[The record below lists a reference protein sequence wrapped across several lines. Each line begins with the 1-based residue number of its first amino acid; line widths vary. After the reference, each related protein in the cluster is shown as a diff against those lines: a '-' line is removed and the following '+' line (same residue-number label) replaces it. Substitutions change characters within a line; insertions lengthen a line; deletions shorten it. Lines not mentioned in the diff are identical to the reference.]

1 MRRSSLVRKIV
12 VLSLIG
18 LMFLGQESVFAAA
31 KTQESEGFNLLTDI
45 LTIFPQEKIDRAKT
59 SGYDVKY
66 SKYNPSRY
74 HLELDL
80 DDRQFWEVQN
90 QVSDASHYIMNYVNN
105 FIWELLL
112 NWNFT
117 VIMIV
122 ENAFSLDVV
131 NQFSDAVQKAVQEL
145 AGFSGDGYKEKGL
158 IGNFV
163 LFMIIL
169 AGAYLAYKGMI
180 QRKTTEALNAMV
192 VSLVIFILGL
202 AFFANAGAVMR
213 YLNDISSGLSQEAM
227 DVGVSF
233 ENRLSN
239 NGEEVHYP
247 AEVASLIIADKLYN
261 MFVYEPY
268 LMLQYGKTSS
278 DSELTQERIHKI
290 LDNKVGSTKRI
301 QAVAEEKKGVG
312 FRPNPMVS
320 VNGTFER
327 LTLLMLL
334 GISHLILGIL
344 FLLIAGAMIVY
355 QFMFVLCALFAPFAF
370 LFALNP
376 AWSSIASTWFR
387 NFVGYQLIKLLIG
400 LFFSM
405 LLILSQFLYQMNPPE
420 KYGYVWTITMQ
431 LILVAGVVWKRND
444 LFGMLQST
452 MMGSK
457 KTEIKVN
464 LPIKDMTKY
473 TDNLAGRIQKL
484 NTRTWRR
491 GR

>member
-1 MRRSSLVRKIV
+1 MRRPEVLAKIIIVSLMGCILLVQ
-12 VLSLIG
+12 G
-18 LMFLGQESVFAAA
+18 SVFAAE
-31 KTQESEGFNLLTDI
+31 KNEQSEGFNLLTDI

-59 SGYDVKY
+59 HGYDVKY

-74 HLELDL
+74 HLELNL

-105 FIWELLL
+105 FLWELLL

-145 AGFSGDGYKEKGL
+145 AGFGGDGYREKGI

-163 LFMIIL
+163 LFMIVL
-169 AGAYLAYKGMI
+169 SGAYLAYKGMI
-180 QRKTTEALNAMV
+180 QRKTTDALSGMIL
-192 VSLVIFILGL
+192 SLVIFVLGL

-227 DVGVSF
+227 DVGVTF
-233 ENRLSN
+233 ESRLSN
-239 NGEEVHYP
+239 NGEEPHYP
-247 AEVASLIIADKLYN
+247 VDVASLIIADKLYN

-278 DSELTQERIHKI
+278 DSELTQDRVRKI
-290 LDNKVGSTKRI
+290 IDNKVGSTKRME
-301 QAVAEEKKGVG
+301 AVSEEKKGVG
-312 FRPNPMVS
+312 FKPNPMVS
-320 VNGTFER
+320 INGTFER

-334 GISHLILGIL
+334 GISHLILGLL

-376 AWSSIASTWFR
+376 AWSNVASAWFR

-452 MMGSK
+452 MMGNK

-464 LPIKDMTKY
+464 LPLKDMTKY
-473 TDNLAGRIQKL
+473 TNTLTGRIQKL

-491 GR
+491 GK